1 MRNKSFIHRILPAL
15 VLIALSSQPSSAHE
29 KWLWPNRFTFEKP
42 PAVVSF
48 DVTWSDTPF
57 AAEEAVGD
65 RPITVVDPEG
75 RRSSPDRVFI
85 GKTKTTA
92 EAELLQEGTYRLES
106 VDPLAYWT
114 QIEKEGQPQWLKQ
127 SKGEIAADQKVTRS
141 DLYWS
146 KAMAYVTVG
155 KGAAMPPQLEAD
167 PLNIVPA
174 AHPNEIVAGSKLK
187 VKVLS
192 YGKPVAKA
200 DVKVFDTTTNGHTPI
215 ATIKCDEEGE
225 GDFDLKSA
233 GLYLF
238 SCQLE
243 KEVKDDPKAD
253 IHSFNVYLT
262 LFVQAKK

>member
-1 MRNKSFIHRILPAL
+1 MARKVLPAL
-15 VLIALSSQPSSAHE
+15 VLIALSVCPCAAHE
-29 KWLWPNRFTFEKP
+29 KWLWPNRFVFEKP

-57 AAEEAVGD
+57 AAEAAVGD

-75 RRSSPDRVFI
+75 RRSSPDRIFI
-85 GKTKTTA
+85 GKTKSTA
-92 EAELLQEGTYRLES
+92 EAELSQEGTYRLES
-106 VDPLAYWT
+106 VDPLTYWT
-114 QIEKEGQPQWLKQ
+114 QIDKDGQSQWLKQ
-127 SKGEIAADQKVTRS
+127 SKAEATADQKVTRS

-174 AHPNEIVAGSKLK
+174 TDPNEIVAGAKLK
-187 VKVLS
+187 LKVLS

-200 DVKVFDTTTNGHTPI
+200 DVKVFDTTANGHTPV
-215 ATIKCDEEGE
+215 ATIKCNEEGE
-225 GDFDLKSA
+225 GEFDLKSP
-233 GLYLF
+233 GLHLF

-262 LFVQAKK
+262 LFVEPKK

>member
-1 MRNKSFIHRILPAL
+1 MWAL
-15 VLIALSSQPSSAHE
+15 VALAFSTKQSAAHE
-29 KWLWPNRFTFEKP
+29 KWLWPNRFIFEKP
-42 PAVVSF
+42 PAIVSF

-57 AAEEAVGD
+57 AAEDAVGD
-65 RPITVVDPEG
+65 KPITVVDPEG
-75 RRSSPDRVFI
+75 RRSSPDRAFI

-106 VDPLAYWT
+106 VDPLAYWS
-114 QIEKEGQPQWLKQ
+114 QIEKDGKSQWLKL
-127 SKGEIAADQKVTRS
+127 SKGEVAADQKVTRS

-155 KGAAMPPQLEAD
+155 KGVAMPPQLEAD
-167 PLNIVPA
+167 PLNIVPETR
-174 AHPNEIVAGSKLK
+174 PNEIVAGSTLKL
-187 VKVLS
+187 KVLS

-200 DVKVFDTTTNGHTPI
+200 NVKVFDTTASGHTPI
-215 ATIKCDEEGE
+215 STIKCDDEGAGE
-225 GDFDLKSA
+225 IELKSA

-262 LFVQAKK
+262 LCVQPKK